1 MEVKPVVSNLDG
13 QNAWLQVTYPLNH
26 PLKHFFFLFKVFL
39 NERIGREIA
48 KLLFCLRHE
57 ICLDIITSFYLWE
70 SLYRVL

>member
-39 NERIGREIA
+39 NERIGTGDSQTPF
-48 KLLFCLRHE
+48 LSP
-57 ICLDIITSFYLWE
+57 T
-70 SLYRVL
+70 